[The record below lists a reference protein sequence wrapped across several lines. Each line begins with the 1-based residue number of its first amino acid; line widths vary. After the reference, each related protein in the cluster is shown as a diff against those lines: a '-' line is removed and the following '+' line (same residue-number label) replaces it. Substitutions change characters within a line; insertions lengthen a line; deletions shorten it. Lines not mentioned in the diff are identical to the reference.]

1 MANQVLTVN
10 ISEEVRS
17 VRSEGSWAHGWV
29 QEMLALFMPIGDKA
43 GCLTRPQLS

>member
-17 VRSEGSWAHGWV
+17 VGSWAHGSV
-29 QEMLALFMPIGDKA
+29 LEPLALLMSVGMI
-43 GCLTRPQLS
+43 